1 MAASLAVRKEK
12 PDSIG
17 TPIRPQTTRGI
28 NRQLRKT

>member
-17 TPIRPQTTRGI
+17 YPIRTQTARGI
-28 NRQLRKT
+28 NRQRRKT